1 MKQITLRLDA
11 TQQRPVVL
19 LGNGMRAL
27 LDTGAYIPV
36 WLGDE
41 SIISED
47 LGGELIQKDFEF
59 SGFGGKAKGNLYKMT
74 VQIGDLIYPNM
85 TIIANNDLE
94 LPFHLI
100 LSATMFQR
108 LRYEIDDG
116 NHMLNITVPDT
127 ESVVRNLK
135 VVSKDGETFVLCENV
150 FEA

>member
-135 VVSKDGETFVLCENV
+135 VVSKGGETFVLCENV